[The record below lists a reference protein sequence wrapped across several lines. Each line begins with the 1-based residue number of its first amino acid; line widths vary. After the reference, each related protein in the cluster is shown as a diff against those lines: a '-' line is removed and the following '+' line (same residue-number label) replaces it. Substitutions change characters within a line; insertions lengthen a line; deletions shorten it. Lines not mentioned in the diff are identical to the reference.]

1 MSANPE
7 ANRVTD
13 DLFEGEDR
21 REHSPEPWRQ
31 EGRYLRDA
39 TGAIV
44 VRGRSSADARR
55 IAAAINGV
63 RGIPTEVLE
72 SWKVEDVSDPAT
84 RPDFEVEVE
93 VELGEE
99 FASPHEVRPPSAD
112 LARPS
117 CPFLSA
123 RRDFRSRRP
132 SPTTA
137 AWRSAGRPSGGR
149 RTGGRASSRSR
160 APLQRR
166 SCLHLGRWVL
176 GVRSA

>member
-13 DLFEGEDR
+13 DLFEGQDR

-84 RPDFEVEVE
+84 RPDFEVEI
-93 VELGEE
+93 ELGEE
-99 FASPHEVRPPSAD
+99 VASPHEVRPPSAD
-112 LARPS
+112 LAIEE
-117 CPFLSA
+117 LSFPLSPPGFPIEKA
-123 RRDFRSRRP
+123 FPYDRRVAQRRQ
-132 SPTTA
+132 A
-137 AWRSAGRPSGGR
+137 ER
-149 RTGGRASSRSR
+149 RQKDRRAS
-160 APLQRR
+160 
-166 SCLHLGRWVL
+166 
-176 GVRSA
+176 

>member
-13 DLFEGEDR
+13 DLFGGEDR

-72 SWKVEDVSDPAT
+72 SWRVEDVSDPST
-84 RPDFEVEVE
+84 RPDFEVE
-93 VELGEE
+93 LGEDV
-99 FASPHEVRPPSAD
+99 ASPHEVRPPSEEASSD
-112 LARPS
+112 LSFP
-117 CPFLSA
+117 LSPPGFPIEKA
-123 RRDFRSRRP
+123 FPYDRRVAQRRQ
-132 SPTTA
+132 A
-137 AWRSAGRPSGGR
+137 ER
-149 RTGGRASSRSR
+149 RQKDRRAS
-160 APLQRR
+160 
-166 SCLHLGRWVL
+166 
-176 GVRSA
+176 

>member
-39 TGAIV
+39 TGSIV

-93 VELGEE
+93 VEVDEV
-99 FASPHEVRPPSAD
+99 ASPHEVRPPSVD
-112 LARPS
+112 
-117 CPFLSA
+117 
-123 RRDFRSRRP
+123 
-132 SPTTA
+132 TA
-137 AWRSAGRPSGGR
+137 AELAFPLSPPGFPIEKAFPYDR
-149 RTGGRASSRSR
+149 RVAQRRHAERRRKDRRAS
-160 APLQRR
+160 
-166 SCLHLGRWVL
+166 
-176 GVRSA
+176 

>member
-13 DLFEGEDR
+13 DLFGGEDR

-72 SWKVEDVSDPAT
+72 SWKVEDVSDPST
-84 RPDFEVEVE
+84 RPDFEVE
-93 VELGEE
+93 LGEE
-99 FASPHEVRPPSAD
+99 AASPHEVRPPSAD
-112 LARPS
+112 AEAALAFPS
-117 CPFLSA
+117 E
-123 RRDFRSRRP
+123 
-132 SPTTA
+132 
-137 AWRSAGRPSGGR
+137 SAGISNRE
-149 RTGGRASSRSR
+149 
-160 APLQRR
+160 
-166 SCLHLGRWVL
+166 
-176 GVRSA
+176 GVSL

>member
-13 DLFEGEDR
+13 DLFGGEDR

-72 SWKVEDVSDPAT
+72 SWRVEDVSDPST
-84 RPDFEVEVE
+84 RPDFEVE
-93 VELGEE
+93 LGEDVS
-99 FASPHEVRPPSAD
+99 SPHEVRPPSEEA
-112 LARPS
+112 S
-117 CPFLSA
+117 SELSFPLSPPGFPIEKA
-123 RRDFRSRRP
+123 FPYDRRVAQRRQ
-132 SPTTA
+132 A
-137 AWRSAGRPSGGR
+137 ER
-149 RTGGRASSRSR
+149 RQKDRRAS
-160 APLQRR
+160 
-166 SCLHLGRWVL
+166 
-176 GVRSA
+176 